1 MTSAGMIDGGVTID
15 VGGITKP
22 AAAKAIVALAVK
34 YVAAMNLVGKPV
46 RCVHLRRDQCIAL
59 MDAVV
64 SKREKTDPIVV
75 GLTLNSIPLERTRD

>member
-1 MTSAGMIDGGVTID
+1 
-15 VGGITKP
+15 
-22 AAAKAIVALAVK
+22 
-34 YVAAMNLVGKPV
+34 MNLVGKPV
-46 RCVHLRRDQCIAL
+46 RCVHLRRDQYIAL